1 MKRVAKI
8 LPVGS
13 WAVEKA
19 ADVFCTDYEGRHRRR
34 MVLPL
39 QSGEKVLLELE
50 HARLLQAGEGLCLE
64 DGRIIK
70 VEALPEELMEVRAQN
85 PLHLVQLAW
94 HLGNRHLP
102 AAIEP
107 ERILIRY
114 DHVIAD
120 MVKGLGGHIHRVQAA
135 FDPESGA
142 YAARE
147 HGHTHH
153 DHDHDHD
160 HEHHDHAHEH
170 THEHEHRHSHSHGHV
185 EHHHGGHS
193 HSHG

>member
-19 ADVFCTDYEGRHRRR
+19 ADVFCADYEGRHRRR

-85 PLHLVQLAW
+85 LLHLVQLAW

-153 DHDHDHD
+153 DHHD
-160 HEHHDHAHEH
+160 H
-170 THEHEHRHSHSHGHV
+170 THEHEHEHSHSHSHGHV

>member
-13 WAVEKA
+13 WSSEQAT
-19 ADVFCTDYEGRHRRR
+19 DVFCADYEGRHRRR

-85 PLHLVQLAW
+85 LLHLVQLAW

-102 AAIEP
+102 TAIESD
-107 ERILIRY
+107 RILIRY

-120 MVKGLGGHIHRVQAA
+120 MVKGLGGHVHRVQAA

-147 HGHTHH
+147 HAHTHH
-153 DHDHDHD
+153 DHDHDH
-160 HEHHDHAHEH
+160 
-170 THEHEHRHSHSHGHV
+170 THGHGHGPDGH
-185 EHHHGGHS
+185 HHHGGHS